1 VLPVKPSHFEIWTR
15 GADFTFALVVA
26 GWALFLL
33 GLAALYV
40 LVKFLA

>member
-1 VLPVKPSHFEIWTR
+1 MKSPPLIR

-26 GWALFLL
+26 ACALFLL